1 MRITMSKRIT
11 RENRVVWQDVVIAIL
26 FGVIIVAGILCVA
39 RTIWSG
45 YHFLDDHELLRME
58 QSLTQGMSLHDLLR
72 AWIKNDMS
80 WRFRPLYWMEESNR
94 LLLDG
99 KQPDAMEHMDSCK
112 GNFSICSVISECQI
126 CKSRQNGKPYFPHG
140 NYVRSAVYS
149 LVS

>member
-58 QSLTQGMSLHDLLR
+58 QRNTQGKTRHDLFR
-72 AWIKNDMS
+72 PWIKHVMT
-80 WRFRPLYWMEESNR
+80 
-94 LLLDG
+94 
-99 KQPDAMEHMDSCK
+99 
-112 GNFSICSVISECQI
+112 
-126 CKSRQNGKPYFPHG
+126 
-140 NYVRSAVYS
+140 
-149 LVS
+149 

>member
-45 YHFLDDHELLRME
+45 VSFSGWSWITPYGTESHTGDVATWSLKGVDKKRYELAFPSTLLD
-58 QSLTQGMSLHDLLR
+58 G
-72 AWIKNDMS
+72 
-80 WRFRPLYWMEESNR
+80 ESNR